1 MNKTLV
7 QDQFGRHAASYLT
20 SKSHAQG
27 KSLERLVTLTKP
39 QKDWR
44 VLDVAT
50 GGGHVAYTFA
60 PHVARVW
67 ATDITQEM
75 LDQVKAEATKRGLPN
90 VRVAYAKAEALPFED
105 ASFDL
110 VTCRIAPHHFDSIPD
125 FLAEVHRVLKPGATA
140 AIADNVVPA
149 GAVGD
154 YINAFERLRDPSHLR
169 AWAMEEWRASL
180 AAAKLAI
187 AHEEEI
193 DKTLEFRAWA
203 ARYDATMKALLL
215 SMLKLA
221 ASEVKAALD
230 PQGGGEATTFHLRE
244 GLFVAKRNNENRDG
258 SPLRGNDWM
267 RKRKT
272 PASRGRRRFDSE
284 RRAPI

>member
-7 QDQFGRHAASYLT
+7 QEQFGRNAAQYLT

-27 KSLERLVTLTKP
+27 RSLARLVDLTKP

-44 VLDVAT
+44 VLDIAT
-50 GGGHVAYTFA
+50 GGGHVVYTFA

-75 LDQVKAEATKRGLPN
+75 LDQVKAEADRRGLAN

-140 AIADNVVPA
+140 AIVDNVVPA
-149 GAVGD
+149 GPVGD

-169 AWAMEEWRASL
+169 AWTMEEWRAAF

-187 AHEEEI
+187 GHEEEI
-193 DKTLEFRAWA
+193 DKTLEFKTWA
-203 ARYDATMKALLL
+203 ARYDAVTRSLLL
-215 SMLKLA
+215 AMLTMA
-221 ASEVKAALD
+221 APQVKAALD
-230 PQGGGEATTFHLRE
+230 PQGGSEAVTFRLRE
-244 GLFVAKRNNENRDG
+244 GLFVAKKG
-258 SPLRGNDWM
+258 
-267 RKRKT
+267 
-272 PASRGRRRFDSE
+272 
-284 RRAPI
+284 